1 MLRELFVIDDGISIF
16 HYVHDQVKVT
26 VDPVLVSGFFSAIR
40 AFSEETRDGSL
51 NRYITN
57 KEMALFEKIPKTEKF
72 AVAIYDTKVNEEVG
86 KLILLEIVKLISKS
100 KLSKTKYEN
109 VTDTD
114 YGRKLWN
121 QIEEISQLST
131 TGKTL
136 NKVVESYAQ
145 EFQNIDI
152 IQSIDAKTG
161 RTVAKYYRDME
172 KVNRKFLSTLKSF
185 IAAMD
190 NLFSTR
196 QLGIDYEL
204 ILLTDDINNIA
215 CIKQKDRIN
224 LVSDNNGKSFD
235 VCDVLLR
242 LSGSIGFELYNDEFL
257 DLQMHTR
264 WNFHLTKGLTTMK
277 GETPYIKEKH
287 INEVISTSLELM
299 DVLGKQP
306 FQTITVFVGGR
317 QKKKVVISNL
327 YQNSEFEMTIFE

>member
-16 HYVHDQVKVT
+16 HYVNDQVKVT
-26 VDPVLVSGFFSAIR
+26 MDPVLVSGFFSAIR

-57 KEMALFEKIPKTEKF
+57 KEMALFEKVPKTEKF

-86 KLILLEIVKLISKS
+86 QLILLEIVKLISKS

-109 VTDTD
+109 VTDTE

-136 NKVVESYAQ
+136 NKVVESYA
-145 EFQNIDI
+145 EEYPNIDI
-152 IQSIDAKTG
+152 IQTVDSKTG
-161 RTVAKYYRDME
+161 RTVAKYYRDTN
-172 KVNRKFLSTLKSF
+172 KVNRKFLSSLKSF
-185 IAAMD
+185 ISAID
-190 NLFSTR
+190 DLFSTR
-196 QLGIDYEL
+196 QLGENYEL
-204 ILLTDDINNIA
+204 ILLTDDINNVA

-224 LVSDNNGKSFD
+224 LVSDNNGTTFD

-242 LSGSIGFELYNDEFL
+242 LSGSMGYDLYTDEFL
-257 DLQMHTR
+257 DLQMSTR
-264 WNFHLTKGLTTMK
+264 WNYHLTKGITTVR
-277 GETPYIKEKH
+277 GETPYIKENH
-287 INEVISTSLELM
+287 INQVITIGFELM
-299 DVLGKQP
+299 DVIGKQP
-306 FQTITVFVGGR
+306 FQTITVYVGGR

-327 YQNSEFEMTIFE
+327 YQNSEFEMSIFE